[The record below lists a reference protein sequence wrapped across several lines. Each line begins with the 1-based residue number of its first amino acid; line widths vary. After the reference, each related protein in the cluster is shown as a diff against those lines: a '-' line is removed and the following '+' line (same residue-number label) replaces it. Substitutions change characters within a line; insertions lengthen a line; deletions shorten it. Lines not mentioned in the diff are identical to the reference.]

1 MSITVERPPQVP
13 PPEQKS
19 EIAGFRDVLKNRNFL
34 LLWLAQ
40 LISLTVLNAA
50 NFGIIVLVN
59 DITHSVVMAGLAI
72 IAFTLPGVPFSAI
85 GGVVVDRLDKRSV
98 LWVSNILRM
107 ITMLLV
113 VVSLLYDR
121 NNLWPL
127 YVLTFVTA
135 LIGQFF
141 TPAEAASIPLLIGER
156 ELVPALSLFNI
167 TMTLAQAIGL
177 LILGRIVATIFPP
190 FTLSFG
196 TLVLHVQSIDMLFVV
211 VAFFYLVCAVLIFYI
226 PGHAFREEADESAVG
241 TINRPLQ
248 PDRNAINISAVGNTN
263 RTLHSDGNA
272 MDTSVVMGTNDAN
285 ALRSARPRPLRDI
298 QKEEDRSRI
307 GALWQVVRRDAV
319 EGWRFVRNDRLLF
332 FSVVQLSTMGVIV
345 LMIGE
350 FAGMFVQQILHR
362 PVEDMSL
369 IFMPAAI
376 GLISASLLMP
386 RIAERFER
394 MRLTVIGFIVAALG
408 IFLLPLPPWLSL
420 QLDPVHGLQNPLV
433 TCATV
438 CLTFVIGT
446 AIACITV
453 PTQIVLQERSPE
465 TVRGRVFAFQS
476 MVYNAGS
483 IPVLLFAGVIGQFIG
498 LNQLI
503 VLVTASM
510 LLFCWWGTRFRRL
523 PVKRWA

>member
-1 MSITVERPPQVP
+1 MSITVERPPQLP
-13 PPEQKS
+13 PHEEKS

-85 GGVVVDRLDKRSV
+85 GGVVVDRMDKRSV

-121 NNLWPL
+121 NSLWPL

-141 TPAEAASIPLLIGER
+141 TPAEAASIPLLIDER

-190 FTLSFG
+190 FTLSLG

-226 PGHAFREEADESAVG
+226 PGHAFHEEADKADQSALG
-241 TINRPLQ
+241 AMNRPLQ
-248 PDRNAINISAVGNTN
+248 STCDAVETPAMS
-263 RTLHSDGNA
+263 RTS
-272 MDTSVVMGTNDAN
+272 
-285 ALRSARPRPLRDI
+285 RPLRVI
-298 QKEEDRSRI
+298 QKEEDRTRI

-332 FSVVQLSTMGVIV
+332 FSVVQLSAMGVIV

-369 IFMPAAI
+369 IFMPAAV
-376 GLISASLLMP
+376 GLIGASLLMP
-386 RIAERFER
+386 SIAERFER

-408 IFLLPLPPWLSL
+408 IFMLPLPPWLFL

-433 TCATV
+433 FCATV
-438 CLTFVIGT
+438 CLTFLIGT

>member
-1 MSITVERPPQVP
+1 MSITVERPPQVT
-13 PPEQKS
+13 PPEEKP
-19 EIAGFRDVLKNRNFL
+19 EVAGFRDVLKNRNFL

-50 NFGIIVLVN
+50 NFGVIVLVN

-85 GGVVVDRLDKRSV
+85 GGVVVDRLDKRTV

-113 VVSLLYDR
+113 VASLLYDR

-190 FTLSFG
+190 FTLSLG
-196 TLVLHVQSIDMLFVV
+196 SLVLHIQSIDMLFVV
-211 VAFFYLVCAVLIFYI
+211 VAFFYLVCAVMIFYI
-226 PGHAFREEADESAVG
+226 PTRAFHEEANTSASG
-241 TINRPLQ
+241 IRDT
-248 PDRNAINISAVGNTN
+248 NA
-263 RTLHSDGNA
+263 H
-272 MDTSVVMGTNDAN
+272 
-285 ALRSARPRPLRDI
+285 RSAQLRPLRVI
-298 QKEEDRSRI
+298 QEEEDRTRI
-307 GALWQVVRRDAV
+307 GAAWQIVRRDAV
-319 EGWRFVRNDRLLF
+319 EGWRFVRSDRLLF

-345 LMIGE
+345 LMVGE

-376 GLISASLLMP
+376 GLVGASLLMP
-386 RIAERFER
+386 SIAERVER
-394 MRLTVIGFIVAALG
+394 MRLTVIGFIVASLG
-408 IFLLPLPPWLSL
+408 IFLLPLPPWLAL

-438 CLTFVIGT
+438 CLTFIIGT
-446 AIACITV
+446 AIACINV
-453 PTQIVLQERSPE
+453 PTQIVLQEHSPE
-465 TVRGRVFAFQS
+465 AVRGRVFAFQS

-503 VLVTASM
+503 VLVTVSM
-510 LLFCWWGTRFRRL
+510 LLFCWWGTRFRRV
-523 PVKRWA
+523 PTKGWA

>member
-1 MSITVERPPQVP
+1 MSITAERPPQVT
-13 PPEQKS
+13 PPEEKS

-113 VVSLLYDR
+113 VVSLLNDR

-190 FTLSFG
+190 FTLSLG
-196 TLVLHVQSIDMLFVV
+196 ALVLHVQSIDMLFVV

-226 PGHAFREEADESAVG
+226 PGHAFHTEADQSARG
-241 TINRPLQ
+241 AMNRPL
-248 PDRNAINISAVGNTN
+248 
-263 RTLHSDGNA
+263 RTGQE
-272 MDTSVVMGTNDAN
+272 
-285 ALRSARPRPLRDI
+285 DI
-298 QKEEDRSRI
+298 QQPYFTWKDRGSSRI
-307 GALWQVVRRDAV
+307 SALWQTVQRDAV
-319 EGWRFVRNDRLLF
+319 EGWRFVRSDRLLF
-332 FSVVQLSTMGVIV
+332 FSVVQLSAMGVIV

-369 IFMPAAI
+369 IFMPAAV
-376 GLISASLLMP
+376 GLIGASLLMP
-386 RIAERFER
+386 RIAGRIER

-408 IFLLPLPPWLSL
+408 IFLLPVSPWLSL

-438 CLTFVIGT
+438 CLTFLIGT

-453 PTQIVLQERSPE
+453 PTQVVLQERSPE

-483 IPVLLFAGVIGQFIG
+483 IPVLLFAGIIGQFIG

-503 VLVTASM
+503 VLVTVSM
-510 LLFCWWGTRFRRL
+510 LLFCWWGTRFRRIQA
-523 PVKRWA
+523 KRWA